1 MIQKMENYLM
11 SNHLNKMKNIKIKI
25 NLLLLLS
32 LLISTATNGQNQ
44 LPKDSFVVVKS
55 YKPVIAASEKINLS
69 PIINDTQKV
78 VQSLKYNFMS
88 KQVPVNFSVEPIA
101 AAKIKGEPLVK
112 LYNGYARLGVGNNTF
127 PLAEVYYHNTR
138 SKKYSLGTHLKYQL
152 NDNINKYKKSG
163 FNAAKIEVF
172 GQKYWRSNTLD
183 GNISYDREKLH
194 YYGYE
199 RNDASEA
206 IADTM
211 DTKQIYNLFSVNVG
225 LKTTK
230 QDSFNL
236 RHDVDL
242 NFYRIADRGGDAT
255 ENNIVA
261 NAKLSQFHGNE
272 LYFIDATLDYNS
284 SKNPLK
290 DKNSTIF
297 SLRPQISSIGKQL
310 KVNVGI
316 GIYMDAVNT
325 ASFHFYPIVDVS
337 YNAFDDVF
345 VPYAGLRGR
354 IQRNNYRSI
363 TRVNEFVNNNL
374 DLINTNVKYELF
386 GGIRGSISSK
396 LSFNAA
402 IEKSKYA
409 NYALFVKDTALTLQ
423 NEFTVIYDDI
433 EQLKLTGELMYQQ
446 SEKLKV
452 YLRGDYFGYN
462 PGNELEVWHKP
473 EYKIS
478 LMGVY
483 DLNDKILVRVSL
495 NNYGKQY
502 AKIYRAE
509 TTGSTTTLVA
519 DKEKLKGVFDANLG
533 VEYRYT
539 KRLSAFVNFNNIGS
553 VNYQRWQDYPT
564 QRFNILG
571 GLTYSF

>member
-11 SNHLNKMKNIKIKI
+11 SNHLNNMKNIKIKI
-25 NLLLLLS
+25 NFILLLS
-32 LLISTATNGQNQ
+32 FLISFASYGQNQ

-55 YKPVIAASEKINLS
+55 YKPVIAESEKINLS
-69 PIINDTQKV
+69 PMIDDTQKV
-78 VQSLKYNFMS
+78 VQDLKYNFMS
-88 KQVPVNFSVEPIA
+88 KQVPVSFSVEPIA

-112 LYNGYARLGVGNNTF
+112 LYNGYARLGLGNNTL
-127 PLAEVYYHNTR
+127 PLAELYYHNTR

-152 NDNINKYKKSG
+152 NDNINKYKNSG
-163 FNAAKIEVF
+163 FNASKIEVF

-183 GNISYDREKLH
+183 ANISYDREKFH
-194 YYGYE
+194 YYGFE
-199 RNDASEA
+199 RNDENEV

-211 DTKQIYNLFSVNVG
+211 DTKQIYNLFSASVG

-236 RHDVDL
+236 RHEVDF
-242 NFYRIADRGGDAT
+242 NYYRISDRGGNAT
-255 ENNIVA
+255 ENNLVA
-261 NAKLSQFHGNE
+261 NAKLSQFYGNE
-272 LYFIDATLDYNS
+272 LYFVDASLDYNA
-284 SKNPLK
+284 SKNPLQN
-290 DKNSTIF
+290 KNNTIF

-310 KVNVGI
+310 KITVGI
-316 GIYMDAVNT
+316 GMYMDAVNT
-325 ASFHFYPIVDVS
+325 ASFHFYPIIDVN

-354 IQRNNYRSI
+354 MQRNNYRSI
-363 TRVNEFVNNNL
+363 TRVNEFMNNNL
-374 DLINTNVKYELF
+374 DLVNTNVKYELF

-396 LSFNAA
+396 LSFNTA
-402 IEKSKYA
+402 IEKSKYSD
-409 NYALFVKDTALTLQ
+409 YALFVKDTSLALQ

-433 EQLKLTGELMYQQ
+433 EQLKLTAELMYQQ

-462 PGNELEVWHKP
+462 PGKELKVWHKP
-473 EYKIS
+473 DYKIS

-483 DLNDKILVRVSL
+483 DLNDKILVRIAL

-502 AKIYRAE
+502 AKIYRE
-509 TTGSTTTLVA
+509 ESNGGVTTKVA

-533 VEYRYT
+533 LEYRYT

-564 QRFNILG
+564 QRFNFLG